1 MPCDSIENKIVHQE
15 VKEILCKLK
24 HINAHKETNIASHP
38 NYKGA
43 WRNVMVEWEIWETTT
58 ERLYITTGYDPL
70 ICALYT
76 DERIVFTVSSTIM
89 LISIGVTLN
98 YTSMK
103 YGKAL
108 IYASFNQSKNENF
121 GDLSYGVLALE
132 HTKFHIQIY
141 KKSKHYIMDLL
152 YLDSTRDND
161 KEKW

>member
-1 MPCDSIENKIVHQE
+1 MLLT
-15 VKEILCKLK
+15 VKYNL
-24 HINAHKETNIASHP
+24 
-38 NYKGA
+38 
-43 WRNVMVEWEIWETTT
+43 
-58 ERLYITTGYDPL
+58 
-70 ICALYT
+70 
-76 DERIVFTVSSTIM
+76 M
-89 LISIGVTLN
+89 LIFVGVTLN
-98 YTSMK
+98 CHLIK

-141 KKSKHYIMDLL
+141 KNSKHYIMDLL

>member
-1 MPCDSIENKIVHQE
+1 
-15 VKEILCKLK
+15 
-24 HINAHKETNIASHP
+24 
-38 NYKGA
+38 
-43 WRNVMVEWEIWETTT
+43 MVEWGTGNIITKSLDINIWGSTV
-58 ERLYITTGYDPL
+58 

-76 DERIVFTVSSTIM
+76 DERIVFTVSSTII